1 MRVNQGSQPPSRPPH
16 QWSAVGGIH
25 RIGEAI
31 VEAPSRRDFCWV
43 DHPFSIASNTAVSES
58 RCTTPSTKDER

>member
-1 MRVNQGSQPPSRPPH
+1 MSRR
-16 QWSAVGGIH
+16 IH